1 MHTSWIIPS
10 FEVGLVSVIIPTY
23 NRVVLLEEALQSV
36 INQTYRPVECIVV
49 DDGSTDHTN
58 KLVKKYIELNN
69 ESFTTKYIYQK
80 NSGSQIARN
89 AGTLLSSGEFIQYLD
104 SDDILYP
111 DKISKQVQFLK
122 ANTICDGVFGNWRT
136 GNQLK
141 NEMVT
146 AYESED
152 MIDQMLTG
160 RCIHTL
166 SFLMRRSLVEKIGP
180 WDITLKRNQEIDYHL
195 MGLLTGAKYCYFDH
209 ETGLHRKH
217 SLTTITAS
225 TGLKEIHQFYV
236 KWEKL
241 LKENKRFPDE
251 MKIKFANMYLWIFGT
266 HTQTNSA
273 TVDLLADVMRLHPNA
288 TIFSSKKLTAAR
300 KLFGTRLA
308 LRLWLS
314 WLIYNKNK
322 PATKVEQT
330 RR

>member
-1 MHTSWIIPS
+1 MESIDKNNWLTED
-10 FEVGLVSVIIPTY
+10 FKRGVVSIIIPTY
-23 NRVVLLEEALQSV
+23 NREVFLEEALQSV
-36 INQTYRPVECIVV
+36 INQTYRPIECIVV
-49 DDGSTDHTN
+49 DDGSTDHT
-58 KLVKKYIELNN
+58 KELVSKYINLNI

-89 AGTLLSSGEFIQYLD
+89 TGTRLSSGEFIQYLD

-111 DKISKQVQFLK
+111 EKINKQVIFLK
-122 ANTICDGVFGNWRT
+122 TNTICDGVFGNWRT
-136 GNQLK
+136 GDNEK
-141 NEMVT
+141 NEIVK

-152 MIDQMLTG
+152 MITQMLTG
-160 RCIHTL
+160 RCVHTL
-166 SFLMRRSLVEKIGP
+166 SFLMRRSLVEKIGS

-195 MGLLTGAKYCYFDH
+195 MGLIKGAKYCYLNH

-217 SLTTITAS
+217 SLTSITAS
-225 TGLKEIHQFYV
+225 TGLKEIHQFYL

-241 LKENKRFPDE
+241 LKENKKFPDE

-266 HTQTNSA
+266 HTQSNSA

-288 TIFSSKKLTAAR
+288 TIFSSKKLTVAR

-322 PATKVEQT
+322 STAGLD
-330 RR
+330 